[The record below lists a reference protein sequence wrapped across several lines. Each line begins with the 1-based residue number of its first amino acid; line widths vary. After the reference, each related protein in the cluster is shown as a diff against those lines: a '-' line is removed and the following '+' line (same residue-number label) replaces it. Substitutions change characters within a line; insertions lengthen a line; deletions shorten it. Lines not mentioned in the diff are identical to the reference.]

1 MRLINPREVDFID
14 HARQPERYGCL
25 ACGMYAVTGDQR
37 FLDHMS
43 DVQPWRMYAQA
54 SLFGY
59 TVLGVW
65 NTLERQII
73 SGDVWD
79 LLIAGLD
86 DSGAFLYLITI
97 ESPTYPGLHHTVGV
111 AAHLQHGKVTF
122 TVSDSQRET
131 LVQGDKTWFFSSSY
145 CKALVI
151 QQVIGSNKIL
161 HDLPYEPPLVLQARD
176 LERNNIPAE
185 AFGNTESLEEFV
197 QSLAD
202 EQSRMAGN

>member
-1 MRLINPREVDFID
+1 MKLINPREVSFID

-59 TVLGVW
+59 TVVGVW
-65 NTLERQII
+65 NTLERQVI
-73 SGDVWD
+73 SGDGWGV
-79 LLIAGLD
+79 LIAGLD
-86 DSGAFLYLITI
+86 DSGAFLYLVTI
-97 ESPTYPGLHHTVGV
+97 ESPNYPGLHHTVGI
-111 AAHLQHGKVTF
+111 AAHLQHGELTF

-131 LVQGDKTWFFSSSY
+131 LVQGDEAWFYLSLY

-151 QQVIGSNKIL
+151 QQVYGTHKL
-161 HDLPYEPPLVLQARD
+161 LRDLPFEPPQVLQARD
-176 LERNNIPAE
+176 LARHNILAE
-185 AFGNTESLEEFV
+185 AFGEMTAVS
-197 QSLAD
+197 QARD
-202 EQSRMAGN
+202 GGK